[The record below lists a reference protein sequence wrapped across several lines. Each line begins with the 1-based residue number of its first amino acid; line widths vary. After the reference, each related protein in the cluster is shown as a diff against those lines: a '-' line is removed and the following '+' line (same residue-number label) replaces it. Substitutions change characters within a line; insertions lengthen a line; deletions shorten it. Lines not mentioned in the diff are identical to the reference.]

1 MSGDELLLPSAA
13 TLDGTEVFR
22 AVRSDGA
29 PVQVPVAALRAEVQT
44 LSLPTPAPTGLLIPF
59 YLYPTDVYNH
69 VAFQALLGLLRAYPT
84 VPCIVVL
91 NPSSGPGTV
100 WDGNYS
106 VAIKQLKA
114 AGAVV
119 AGYVSTAYGVRA
131 QALVEADIRGWL
143 SVYSDAPIDAL
154 FLDEQPWAVTE
165 AHVALY
171 EGYVRYAHERGLY
184 PVVCNPG
191 TNQQETWFKRPTAD
205 IIVVHETGT
214 WPAEADMKGNF
225 SGGHAQYRRAM
236 RAALVYDQATLS
248 LTELA
253 TLRKYVAWLYVTD
266 DVLSPNPWDSVSA
279 HLPALFAALASPG
292 PGVLTSAADD
302 AAAAAAGVPVGG
314 LYRTASA
321 VKVRVA

>member
-1 MSGDELLLPSAA
+1 MSGDDLLLPSVSA
-13 TLDGTEVFR
+13 LDGTETFR
-22 AVRSDGA
+22 ANRSSGA
-29 PVQVPVAALRAEVQT
+29 SVQVPVTALRAEVQT
-44 LSLPTPAPTGLLIPF
+44 LSLPAAATTGIMVP
-59 YLYPTDVYNH
+59 YYVYPTDVYNN
-69 VAFQALLGLLRAYPT
+69 VAFQALLALLRTYPA
-84 VPCIVVL
+84 VPCIVIL
-91 NPSSGPGTV
+91 NPSSGPGTS
-100 WDGNYS
+100 WDGNYA

-119 AGYVSTAYGVRA
+119 AGYVSSAYGVRA

-143 SVYSDAPIDAL
+143 SVYSDAPVDAL
-154 FLDEQPWAVTE
+154 FIDEQPWAVTE

-184 PVVCNPG
+184 PVIANPG

-205 IIVVHETGT
+205 VIVVHEAGA

-225 SGGHAQYRRAM
+225 SGGHAQYRRSM

-248 LTELA
+248 LSELA
-253 TLRKYVAWLYVTD
+253 TLRKYVAWLYITD

-279 HLPALFAALASPG
+279 HLPSLFAALATSG

-321 VKVRVA
+321 VKVRVS

>member
-1 MSGDELLLPSAA
+1 MSGDDLLLPSVS
-13 TLDGTEVFR
+13 TLDGTETFR
-22 AVRSDGA
+22 AIRSSGA
-29 PVQVPVAALRAEVQT
+29 AVQVPVAALRAEVQT
-44 LSLPTPAPTGLLIPF
+44 LSLPAAAPTGLMVPY
-59 YLYPTDVYNH
+59 YLYPSDVYNNAALQ
-69 VAFQALLGLLRAYPT
+69 AFLTLLRAYPT

-100 WDGNYS
+100 WDGNYA
-106 VAIKQLKA
+106 VAIRQLQA

-119 AGYVSTAYGVRA
+119 AGYVSSAYGARA

-143 SVYSDAPIDAL
+143 SVYSDAPVDAL
-154 FLDEQPWAVTE
+154 FIDEQPWDVTE
-165 AHVALY
+165 AAVALY
-171 EGYVRYAHERGLY
+171 EGYARYAHERGLF

-191 TNQQETWFKRPTAD
+191 TNQQETWFRRPTAD
-205 IIVVHETGT
+205 VIVVHEAAT

-225 SGGHAQYRRAM
+225 SGGHAQYRRSM
-236 RAALVYDQATLS
+236 RGALVYGQATLS
-248 LTELA
+248 LSELA

-279 HLPALFAALASPG
+279 HLASLFAALASPG

-302 AAAAAAGVPVGG
+302 AAAATAGVPVGG